1 MSLHVAYTSLRV
13 AYTGLRVAYTSLHV
27 AYTGLRVANTG
38 LHVAYT
44 GLRVA
49 YTSLRKAHLGK
60 LGAISKNIGDASD
73 GPEAGASALGALFTF
88 LLFYLF
94 TFHKSL
100 FTFTCRGSPR
110 GGT

>member
-1 MSLHVAYTSLRV
+1 MPTRGVHVAY
-13 AYTGLRVAYTSLHV
+13 
-27 AYTGLRVANTG
+27 TG

-44 GLRVA
+44 GLHVA
-49 YTSLRKAHLGK
+49 YTGQHVANMSLRKAHLGK

-100 FTFTCRGSPR
+100 FTFICRGSPR